1 MDKGE
6 EKLSYDKR
14 IPIRLTSDQLRLI
27 DEAAEKSYHSRRSDW
42 MRAALMDAAE
52 RELRR
57 NRRNSYRTNG
67 GARQCQVNS
76 EGDES

>member
-1 MDKGE
+1 
-6 EKLSYDKR
+6 LSYDKR

-42 MRAALMDAAE
+42 MRAVLMDAAE
-52 RELRR
+52 RQLLR
-57 NRRNSYRTNG
+57 NKRR
-67 GARQCQVNS
+67 ARQCQANS